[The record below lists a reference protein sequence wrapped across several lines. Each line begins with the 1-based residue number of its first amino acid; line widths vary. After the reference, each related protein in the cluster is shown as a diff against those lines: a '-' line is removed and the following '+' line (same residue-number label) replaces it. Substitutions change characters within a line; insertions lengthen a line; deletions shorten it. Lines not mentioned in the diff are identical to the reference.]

1 MRLAASPLKLL
12 LTVATAAAVFAACS
26 PAPPVRPAAATAP
39 LPTGPRLSFD
49 LESIDG
55 ARVSSESLRGRN
67 TVVAF
72 ITTYDLP
79 SQAQANFLRTIA
91 HEHVPRTNVIAI
103 VLERAESRPLVR
115 AFADTLAL
123 RFPIAMLESN
133 RLEAV
138 GFRDVSAVPTVIVL
152 DRETR
157 LAWKKTGIIE
167 AKEIAG
173 VLRGLE

>member
-1 MRLAASPLKLL
+1 M
-12 LTVATAAAVFAACS
+12 
-26 PAPPVRPAAATAP
+26 
-39 LPTGPRLSFD
+39 
-49 LESIDG
+49 
-55 ARVSSESLRGRN
+55 
-67 TVVAF
+67 AF

>member
-103 VLERAESRPLVR
+103 VLERFESHRSRDLLQPFQKCLYQGYAFSRP
-115 AFADTLAL
+115 
-123 RFPIAMLESN
+123 
-133 RLEAV
+133 RLLS
-138 GFRDVSAVPTVIVL
+138 DVVPFEHSRSIVS
-152 DRETR
+152 
-157 LAWKKTGIIE
+157 G
-167 AKEIAG
+167 
-173 VLRGLE
+173 